1 MDGNTRFRFSA
12 HAAAEV
18 MAQILRLANG
28 AAFSGG
34 LNPAQWSALRF
45 LADAVPE
52 SRTVTAFAHYHAT
65 TSGTASQ
72 TVAALVRKGLVER
85 LPEVGDRRRNR
96 LELTSSGHALLQ
108 GDPLRGIADAIAAQP
123 ADIQE
128 GLAKGLEATLRALMA
143 AHSEPAQPSPPA
155 GRPEKA

>member
-1 MDGNTRFRFSA
+1 
-12 HAAAEV
+12 

-28 AAFSGG
+28 AAFAGG
-34 LNPAQWSALRF
+34 LNPAQWSALRY

-85 LPEVGDRRRNR
+85 QPEMGDRRRNR
-96 LELTSSGHALLQ
+96 LELTSAGHELLL
-108 GDPLRGIADAIAAQP
+108 GDPLGGIATAIAAQP
-123 ADIQE
+123 TEVQE
-128 GLAKGLEATLRALMA
+128 ALAHGLEATLRTLM
-143 AHSEPAQPSPPA
+143 
-155 GRPEKA
+155 RPDTEKT

>member
-1 MDGNTRFRFSA
+1 MMDGNTRFRFSA
-12 HAAAEV
+12 LATAEV

-52 SRTVTAFAHYHAT
+52 SRTVTAFAQYHAT

-85 LPEVGDRRRNR
+85 CPEEGDRRRNR
-96 LELTSSGHALLQ
+96 LELTSTGHDLLQ
-108 GDPLRGIADAIAAQP
+108 GDPLRGIAAAIAAQP
-123 ADIQE
+123 AEVQE
-128 GLAKGLEATLRALMA
+128 GLSRGLEATLQELMA
-143 AHSEPAQPSPPA
+143 ANGPSA
-155 GRPEKA
+155 TRSRA